1 MRHLTKG
8 AAAAAVVSLAL
19 LAAACNKGPAESAL
33 AEADKA
39 LAAAKPDLERY
50 VPDELTSLDGA
61 MAAAKAEL
69 DKGNYTEA
77 LKTAQGLPGKIE
89 AAAAAASKKK
99 GELTAAWTDVSAS
112 LPGAVQAITDR
123 MSALAAAPSLP
134 GGITRDMVA
143 NYQNDLNTITQA
155 WNDARSAL
163 QGGDVSRAL
172 EMARDVK
179 ARADA
184 LAGALGLTAAP
195 PAVAAR

>member
-8 AAAAAVVSLAL
+8 VAAAAVVSLAL
-19 LAAACNKGPAESAL
+19 FAAACNKGPAEAAL
-33 AEADKA
+33 AEADRT
-39 LAAAKPDLERY
+39 LAAARADIERY
-50 VPDELTSLDGA
+50 VPDELTSLNGA

-77 LKTAQGLPGKIE
+77 LKAAQVLPARIETAV
-89 AAAAAASKKK
+89 AAANKRK
-99 GELTAAWTDVSAS
+99 GELTAAWADVSAS

-123 MSALAAAPSLP
+123 VGTLAAAKPLP
-134 GGITRDMVA
+134 QGITKDLVV

-155 WNDARSAL
+155 WNDANSASP
-163 QGGDVSRAL
+163 GGDIPRAL